1 MKTKREKTSLEL
13 KRWRLLSRLEQTWL
27 ASCIRRFN
35 SDKYKSKK
43 RKRKDGRKGNGSNSK
58 LKSLPKLKNKKRKSE
73 GQD

>member
-27 ASCIRRFN
+27 DNCIRGFN